1 MVHKAVKNFL
11 NRLID
16 LEADTVDWSEV
27 ENKPST
33 FAPAAHTHT
42 LSDTTGLEAALAG
55 KEPTLAAGTTA
66 QYYRGDK
73 TWQTLGKASVG
84 LGNVDNTSDA
94 NKPISTAAATAL
106 AGKADLVGGKVPS
119 SQLDRLSIGETL
131 TAATQ
136 SAMLALDAQPGDV
149 AIRTDNDTLWM
160 LKKAPASTLG
170 NWWDLT
176 AALSGVA
183 GVTSINSM
191 TGTVTLGKSD
201 IGLGNVDNT
210 SDATKNSAS
219 ATLTNKTISGSSNT
233 LSNIAQSSVTNLST
247 DLGNKV
253 TSYVNGTITAGFKQE
268 VMTQAQFNALGTKDS
283 KTVYLVTA

>member
-1 MVHKAVKNFL
+1 MVVHKAVKNFL
-11 NRLID
+11 SRLGD
-16 LEADTVDWSEV
+16 LEADTVDWAEV
-27 ENKPST
+27 QNKPST

-42 LSDTTGLEAALAG
+42 LADTTGLESALAG
-55 KEPTLAAGTTA
+55 KESTIAAGTTA
-66 QYYRGDK
+66 QYWRGDK
-73 TWQTLGKASVG
+73 TWQTLNKAAVG
-84 LGNVDNTSDA
+84 LGNVDNTSDLA
-94 NKPISTAAATAL
+94 KPISTATATAL

-136 SAMLALDAQPGDV
+136 SAMLALDANPGDV
-149 AIRTDNDTLWM
+149 AIRTDDDTLWM
-160 LKKAPASTLG
+160 LKKAPAGTLG

-210 SDATKNSAS
+210 SDATKNSAT

-247 DLGNKV
+247 DLGNRIIG
-253 TSYVNGTITAGFKQE
+253 YVNGTVTTTKVERMTA
-268 VMTQAQFNALGTKDS
+268 AQFAALGTKDAN
-283 KTVYLVTA
+283 TVYLVT

>member
-1 MVHKAVKNFL
+1 MG
-11 NRLID
+11 D
-16 LEADTVDWSEV
+16 LEADTVDWAEV
-27 ENKPST
+27 QNKPST

-42 LSDTTGLEAALAG
+42 LADTTGLESALAG
-55 KEPTLAAGTTA
+55 KESTIAAGTTA
-66 QYYRGDK
+66 QYWRGDK
-73 TWQTLGKASVG
+73 TWQTLNKAAVG
-84 LGNVDNTSDA
+84 LGNVDNTSDLA
-94 NKPISTAAATAL
+94 KPISTATATAL

-136 SAMLALDAQPGDV
+136 SAMLALDANPGDV
-149 AIRTDNDTLWM
+149 AIRTDDDTLWM
-160 LKKAPASTLG
+160 LKKAPAGTLG

-210 SDATKNSAS
+210 SDATKNSAT

-247 DLGNKV
+247 DLGNRIIG
-253 TSYVNGTITAGFKQE
+253 YVNGTVTTTKVERMTA
-268 VMTQAQFNALGTKDS
+268 AQFAALGTKDAN
-283 KTVYLVTA
+283 TVYLVT